1 MSRQRSPH
9 TGATAANGQVE
20 CLPKTTPSK
29 QLVPQT
35 STERLCQNLQPD
47 EGGEPPSIDSNT
59 ILYLAYGSNLCH
71 ETFQGRRKI
80 KPLSQVNVSVPTL
93 RFTLNLPGIPY
104 QEPCFA
110 TVDFRKIPS
119 PPKMPD
125 VPKVPPFDPKDY
137 SAGQFDGGLM
147 GVVYEVTKEDWR
159 NIMRTEG
166 GGSGYQEI
174 VVPCVP
180 LPPSATVP
188 EKPTFPDLPR
198 PILARTLYAPYIEPG
213 SPEDPHKGQRWW
225 QKLFF
230 GPYRP
235 HPDYSQASARYLKLI
250 TDGAKEH
257 SLPEAYQEYLNSLE
271 PYTITSWKQNLGRI
285 LLAGTVGPIF
295 ISFITIAP
303 WFADENGKY
312 PPALSAMMTALF
324 NISWLLY
331 DKIFKPWFG
340 DGEHTEKNARKI
352 RRLSMGQP
360 QTDEEKSGLLNEE

>member
-1 MSRQRSPH
+1 M
-9 TGATAANGQVE
+9 
-20 CLPKTTPSK
+20 
-29 QLVPQT
+29 PQT
-35 STERLCQNLQPD
+35 STERLCQNLQPG
-47 EGGEPPSIDSNT
+47 EGGEPPSIDSET
-59 ILYLAYGSNLCH
+59 ILYLAYGSNLCY

-80 KPLSQVNVSVPTL
+80 RPLSQVNVSVPEL

-110 TVDFRKIPS
+110 TVDFRKLPK

-137 SAGQFDGGLM
+137 SKGQFDGGLM

-159 NIMRTEG
+159 QIMRTEG

-174 VVPCVP
+174 VVPCIP

-188 EKPTFPDLPR
+188 EKPPFPELPR

-213 SPEDPHKGQRWW
+213 SPEDPHKDQRWW
-225 QKLFF
+225 QKLFV

-235 HPDYSQASARYLKLI
+235 HPDYAQASARYLKLI
-250 TDGAKEH
+250 TDGAREH
-257 SLPEAYQEYLNSLE
+257 ALPEAYQDYLNSLE
-271 PYTITSWKQNLGRI
+271 PYRVTSFRQKIGRI

-295 ISFITIAP
+295 LTLITIAP

-312 PPALSAMMTALF
+312 PPAISAGMTVMF

-331 DKIFKPWFG
+331 DHVFKPLFG
-340 DGEHTEKNARKI
+340 DGEHTEAKAKKI
-352 RRLSMGQP
+352 RRLSMGMP
-360 QTDEEKSGLLNEE
+360 QSDVEKSDLLAEERDL